1 MAAPRSSRPRGSP
14 RRRPISE
21 AIEAAAIRSEK
32 AERLVSLSRFSEL
45 TGFDRGTIR
54 SWIDKGCPIEGG
66 GGKGEAI
73 VVDLRAVW
81 QWREETA
88 RAEERAKYATHD
100 DVEDTT
106 PLTPSDRLKLEQ
118 IKLAQIKIG
127 QQAEILVP
135 RDLAEYACERM
146 FGQIRQAVMSVPDRI
161 FRLMAGVHHADKA
174 DWYRQAQGQCRAAL
188 AEGAKAIAIAL
199 PDCEDRMRAGIPP
212 MSSLPGLD
220 EGAAR

>member
-1 MAAPRSSRPRGSP
+1 MPTPRSGYRK
-14 RRRPISE
+14 RRPISE
-21 AIEAAAIRSEK
+21 ALEAAAVRSEK
-32 AERLVSLSRFSEL
+32 TERLVSLSRFSEL

-54 SWIDKGCPIEGG
+54 GWIDKKCPIEPGS

-73 VVDLRAVW
+73 IVDIRAVW
-81 QWREETA
+81 QWREETV
-88 RAEERAKYATHD
+88 RAEERAKFASHD

-135 RDLAEYACERM
+135 RDLAEYATERM
-146 FGQIRQAVMSVPDRI
+146 FGQIRQAVMAVPDRL
-161 FRLMAGVHHADKA
+161 FRLMSGIHHADKA

-188 AEGAKAIAIAL
+188 AEGAKAVALAL
-199 PDCEDRMRAGIPP
+199 PDVEDRMRAGIPA
-212 MSSLPGLD
+212 MDSLPGLPGD
-220 EGAAR
+220 LA